1 MKLEIWLTDLE
12 VEPQILLQ
20 NGTLR
25 VHLAVS
31 DSLEHLLVSQGTS
44 VPEPLRNHLVQ
55 LWAGECPERTFKLVD
70 QSTLVISAEHPN
82 VGYD

>member
-12 VEPQILLQ
+12 VDPQIHLQ
-20 NGTLR
+20 DDTLR

-31 DSLEHLLVSQGTS
+31 DNLEHLLASQGSS

-70 QSTLVISAEHPN
+70 QSTLLISAEHPN